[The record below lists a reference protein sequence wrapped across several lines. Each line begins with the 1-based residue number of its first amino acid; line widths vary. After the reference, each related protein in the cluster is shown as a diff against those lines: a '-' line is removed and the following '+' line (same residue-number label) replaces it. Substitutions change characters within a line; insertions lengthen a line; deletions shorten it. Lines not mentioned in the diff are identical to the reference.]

1 MIQVFVMHKTLP
13 GSMRFAA
20 EGLGWKTTSEHTL
33 LYFIGRQVQVLVVS
47 CEGALF
53 SVFALSVP
61 HEGRFATAALPVINL
76 G

>member
-33 LYFIGRQVQVLVVS
+33 LYFIGRQVQVNFPYVAHVNGLKCLCVS
-47 CEGALF
+47 
-53 SVFALSVP
+53 SVWIDV
-61 HEGRFATAALPVINL
+61 T
-76 G
+76 